1 MAHMN
6 SDSSGIK
13 PEDDEHLAPLRT
25 ISTVTITSE
34 QFEKLYLNPAN
45 KVKGQLRRTFANPT
59 PL

>member
-1 MAHMN
+1 MN
-6 SDSSGIK
+6 GDSAGIK